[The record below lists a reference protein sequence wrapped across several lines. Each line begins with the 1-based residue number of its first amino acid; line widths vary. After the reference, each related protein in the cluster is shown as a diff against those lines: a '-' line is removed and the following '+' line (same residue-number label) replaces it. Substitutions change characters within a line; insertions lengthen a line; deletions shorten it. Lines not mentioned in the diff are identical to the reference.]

1 MNPHGRPRP
10 QMPALKAAAKPAV
23 RRYIANQE
31 EHHRVRSFR
40 EELLEML
47 NKAGVDFD
55 SKHLN

>member
-1 MNPHGRPRP
+1 
-10 QMPALKAAAKPAV
+10 MPALKAAAKPAV